1 MMNIMSLIAKM
12 VLAFAVSMSTAN
24 KTSMK
29 KVTCKV
35 IPQHVAE
42 RCVAVGTHTFRTP
55 DGNLFDIQPNC
66 EKLLVNETYRVVF
79 WTAGTESRLDDEIVD
94 FDELEV
100 YEVDNGIGN
109 PIKWGALD

>member
-1 MMNIMSLIAKM
+1 MMNFITKM
-12 VLAFAVSMSTAN
+12 VLAFMISMSTAN
-24 KTSMK
+24 KVSMT
-29 KVTCKV
+29 KVNYKV

-42 RCVAVGTHTFRTP
+42 RCIAVDTHTFRTP

-66 EKLLVNETYRVVF
+66 DDLLVNETYRVVF
-79 WTAGTESRLDDEIVD
+79 WTAGTESRKDDEIVD

-100 YEVDNGIGN
+100 YELDNGIGN